1 MADSKDVIL
10 YEKRDRVAYITMNR
24 PEVLNAG
31 NRAMYDKLNRT
42 WLDFRDDPE
51 MLVAIV
57 TGAGGRAFST
67 GADLK
72 EINRRQS
79 EGMSAWTGEG
89 ENAGEGEEAGRSL
102 NDLKIWKPIIAAVDG
117 YCVAGGLE
125 LSLMCDI
132 RVASEQSKF
141 GLQEPRW
148 NLLARYGLH
157 NLSRMIPLGEAMYM
171 QLTGSRISA
180 QEAYRIG
187 LIHSVHPDRESTMVA
202 AQQIADEIKL
212 CGPMAVQAI
221 KRIVMT
227 CRNLPV
233 EYSTKFTEDIERQL
247 QGMED
252 SIEGPRAFAE
262 KRLPLWKGR

>member
-1 MADSKDVIL
+1 MEEQQDVIL
-10 YEKRDRVAYITMNR
+10 YEKKDRVAFITMNR

-42 WLDFRDDPE
+42 WVDFRDDPE
-51 MLVAIV
+51 LLVAIV

-72 EINRRQS
+72 EINKRQS
-79 EGMSAWTGEG
+79 TGMSAWTGEG
-89 ENAGEGEEAGRSL
+89 ENSGAGETAGLSM
-102 NDLKIWKPIIAAVDG
+102 NDLKIWKPIIAAIDG

-132 RVASEQSKF
+132 RVASEQSTF

-157 NLSRMIPLGEAMYM
+157 NLSRMIPLGEALYM

-180 QEAYRIG
+180 QEAHRIG
-187 LIHSVHPDRESTMVA
+187 LIHSVHSDRESTMA
-202 AQQIADEIKL
+202 AAVQIAEEIKL
-212 CGPMAVQAI
+212 CGPLAVQAI

-227 CRNLPV
+227 ARNLPV

-247 QGMED
+247 QGTED
-252 SIEGPRAFAE
+252 AIEGPRAFAE
-262 KRLPLWKGR
+262 KRKPQWKGR